1 MNYTTARLSTAAIQ
15 QLNEMERDLS
25 NSTGDAIILVAYKKE
40 SHPGD
45 ETAASNHPQEGAE

>member
-40 SHPGD
+40 GNDDETTASNYPQAGD
-45 ETAASNHPQEGAE
+45 E